1 MNKLEEIPLHPN
13 YIKEMLFSK
22 YSALPYDKKH
32 NNCDRRFCYFTS
44 RVAVLGKNEGET
56 LNQNF
61 YEGHKN
67 KISCMAVHRTKMIVA
82 TGEACLTPDIHVWS
96 ALNTNLISKIKTY
109 H

>member
-1 MNKLEEIPLHPN
+1 
-13 YIKEMLFSK
+13 MLFSK

-44 RVAVLGKNEGET
+44 RVAVLGKNDGET
-56 LNQNF
+56 LNQTF
-61 YEGHKN
+61 YEGHKA

-82 TGEACLTPDIHVWS
+82 TGEACMTPTIHVWS

-109 H
+109 HRFGIL